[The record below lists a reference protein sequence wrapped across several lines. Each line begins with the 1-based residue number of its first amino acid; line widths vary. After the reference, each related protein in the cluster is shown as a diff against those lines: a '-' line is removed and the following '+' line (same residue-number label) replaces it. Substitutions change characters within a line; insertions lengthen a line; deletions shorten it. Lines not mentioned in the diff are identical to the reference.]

1 MAVWGQSSPLV
12 ETSWSVYLDLSAL
25 LSDTEPTQVLPAREE
40 IFEPP
45 VIAHD
50 AVNHASAGAHDL
62 RGQQDDCVQK
72 RRNSILIKP
81 TPRWPLGRSKPNQA
95 FRFQAKEVI
104 TI

>member
-72 RRNSILIKP
+72 ASELHPDQIHSSLAI
-81 TPRWPLGRSKPNQA
+81 GQEQA
-95 FRFQAKEVI
+95 EPSLQI
-104 TI
+104 PG

>member
-1 MAVWGQSSPLV
+1 MRISAFGIVPRERIVAVSEHSSPLV

-72 RRNSILIKP
+72 ASELHLDQTHSSLAI
-81 TPRWPLGRSKPNQA
+81 GQ
-95 FRFQAKEVI
+95 E
-104 TI
+104 